1 MKIQVLRDHH
11 MKWLT
16 PIASICFS
24 LTFFT
29 VANSTTKS
37 DSPRVIEIT
46 ASKFA
51 FEPNEITIKRG
62 EEVMLILHSTD
73 ANHGLV
79 IEDLGIRAEAKK
91 GAATDIKLNP
101 VSDGT
106 FSGKCAHFCGA
117 GHGSMLFT
125 VHVVD

>member
-1 MKIQVLRDHH
+1 

-16 PIASICFS
+16 PIITICFS
-24 LTFFT
+24 LTFLT
-29 VANSTTKS
+29 LANSTTTN

-79 IEDLGIRAEAKK
+79 IEDLGVRAEAKK

-106 FSGKCAHFCGA
+106 FGGKCAHFCGA
-117 GHGSMLFT
+117 GHGSMVFT